1 MINDET
7 LVLNP
12 EFDNIKSSECIK
24 RRKNTKAQ
32 INLNEGGLKVLKLSS
47 KVKMIICAKYF
58 KRSEIS
64 NICAVFGFL
73 EDIQKLKIV

>member
-1 MINDET
+1 MEYILIDDEI

-12 EFDNIKSSECIK
+12 EFDNIKSSGCIK

-47 KVKMIICAKYF
+47 KVKMMNLRKVFQKKWNFKYL
-58 KRSEIS
+58 
-64 NICAVFGFL
+64 CGFWFFW
-73 EDIQKLKIV
+73 KI